1 MKIKH
6 IIFVRFINLSII
18 QWTKF
23 RRCDIMKKI
32 IISVFLF
39 VLVLTFA
46 VSGNSIYISVAEE
59 KELRENPYFDTTAVD
74 ASVAVDA
81 QLMTYAKSVVL
92 MEKSTGKVLYAENEN
107 EKLYPASVTKIM
119 TILLVCEAIESGK
132 MKLSDTVSCS
142 ANAASKGGS
151 QIWLEPGESMTVD
164 ELLKATCVYSAND
177 ACTLLGECVAG
188 SEPAFNELMNK
199 RAAEL
204 GMTNTHFD
212 NCTGLDDTT
221 DTHLT
226 TAYDVALMSRELL
239 KHDFIKEYTTTWMDS
254 LRGGETQLV
263 NTNKLIRFYDG
274 ITGLKTGTTEKAG
287 CCVSATAERNNME
300 LIAVVMGSENSNDR
314 FNSAEN
320 LLDWGFANYEIYSPS
335 VDSNSLGKIK
345 VLFGKTDTV
354 GVKIPSISPI
364 LINKG
369 SSGNIN
375 VDIEIAEN
383 VTAPVEEN
391 QIVGK
396 IVVRNGDDVLSEY
409 NISVSD
415 PVKKLTFFDAFYK
428 LLTSFSK

>member
-1 MKIKH
+1 
-6 IIFVRFINLSII
+6 
-18 QWTKF
+18 
-23 RRCDIMKKI
+23 MKKTI
-32 IISVFLF
+32 TSVFLF
-39 VLVLTFA
+39 FLIFA
-46 VSGNSIYISVAEE
+46 FSVSGNGIYISVAEE
-59 KELRENPYFDTTAVD
+59 KDLRENPYSDVQAVD
-74 ASVAVDA
+74 ASVAVAA

-92 MEKSTGKVLYAENEN
+92 MEKSTGKVLYSENEN

-132 MKLSDTVSCS
+132 LKLSDTVSCS

-151 QIWLEPGESMTVD
+151 QIWLEPGETMTVE

-188 SEPAFNELMNK
+188 SEQAFNELMNT

-204 GMTNTHFD
+204 RMTNTHFD

-239 KHDFIKEYTTTWMDS
+239 KHEFIKEYTTIWMDS
-254 LRGGETQLV
+254 LRNGETQLV

-287 CCVSATAERNNME
+287 CCVSATAKRNNME

-320 LLDWGFANYEIYSPS
+320 LLDWGFANYEIYSPA
-335 VDSNSLGKIK
+335 VDSNSLGRIK
-345 VLFGKTDTV
+345 VLFGKTDSV
-354 GVKIPSISPI
+354 GVQIPSLSPI

-369 SSGNIN
+369 AYDNIT
-375 VDIEIAEN
+375 VDVNIVEN

-396 IVVRNGDDVLSEY
+396 IVVRNGDSVLSEY
-409 NISVSD
+409 NVNVSES
-415 PVKKLTFFDAFYK
+415 VKKLTFYDAFYK
-428 LLTSFSK
+428 LLTSFAK

>member
-1 MKIKH
+1 
-6 IIFVRFINLSII
+6 
-18 QWTKF
+18 
-23 RRCDIMKKI
+23 MKKI

-119 TILLVCEAIESGK
+119 TILLVCEAIGSGK

-239 KHDFIKEYTTTWMDS
+239 KHDFIREYTTTWMDS

>member
-1 MKIKH
+1 
-6 IIFVRFINLSII
+6 
-18 QWTKF
+18 
-23 RRCDIMKKI
+23 MKKT
-32 IISVFLF
+32 IISVFLV
-39 VLVLTFA
+39 VLVFIFA
-46 VSGNSIYISVAEE
+46 VQGNGIYVSVAEE
-59 KELRENPYFDTTAVD
+59 KELRGNPYSDVEAVD
-74 ASVAVDA
+74 ASVTVDA

-92 MEKSTGKVLYAENEN
+92 MEKSTGKVLYSENEN

-132 MKLSDTVSCS
+132 MKLSDIVSCS

-151 QIWLEPGESMTVD
+151 QIWLEPGETMTVE

-188 SEPAFNELMNK
+188 SEPVFNELMNK

-239 KHDFIKEYTTTWMDS
+239 KHEFIKEYTTTWMDS

-287 CCVSATAERNNME
+287 CCVSATAKRNNME

-335 VDSNSLGKIK
+335 VDSNSVGNIK
-345 VLFGKTDTV
+345 VLFGKNDSV
-354 GVKIPSISPI
+354 GVIIPSLSPI
-364 LINKG
+364 LVNKG
-369 SSGNIN
+369 ASDKIT
-375 VDIEIAEN
+375 VDVEIAEN

-396 IVVRNGDDVLSEY
+396 IIVRNGDSVLSEY
-409 NISVSD
+409 NVNVSE

-428 LLTSFSK
+428 LLASFSK

>member
-1 MKIKH
+1 
-6 IIFVRFINLSII
+6 
-18 QWTKF
+18 
-23 RRCDIMKKI
+23 MKKQI
-32 IISVFLF
+32 ILIFSFILM
-39 VLVLTFA
+39 LTFTFSVNGINMS
-46 VSGNSIYISVAEE
+46 VSDV
-59 KELRENPYFDTTAVD
+59 KEFSDNPYSELDFIDATAP
-74 ASVAVDA
+74 VDA
-81 QLMTYAKSVVL
+81 QLKINAKSVVL

-119 TILLVCEAIESGK
+119 TILLVCEAIEAGK

-142 ANAASKGGS
+142 PNAASKGGS
-151 QIWLEPGESMTVD
+151 QIWLEPGETMTID

-188 SEPAFNELMNK
+188 SETAFNELMNT

-221 DTHLT
+221 QTHLT
-226 TAYDVALMSRELL
+226 TAYDVALMSRALL
-239 KHDFIKEYTTTWMDS
+239 NYDFIKEYTTIWMDS

-263 NTNKLIRFYDG
+263 NTNKLVRFYDG

-287 CCVSATAERNNME
+287 CCVSATAKRNNME

-314 FNSAEN
+314 FSSAEN
-320 LLDWGFANYEIYSPS
+320 LLDWGFANYEIYSPV
-335 VDSNSLGKIK
+335 VDDSIRDID
-345 VLFGKTDTV
+345 VLFGKVDSV
-354 GVKIPSISPI
+354 GVKKPQISPI

-369 SSGNIN
+369 SSDNIT
-375 VDIEIAEN
+375 VDIELAEN

-396 IVVRNGDDVLSEY
+396 IIIKNADNVLSEY
-409 NISVSD
+409 DIKVSE
-415 PVKKLTFFDAFYK
+415 PVARLTFFDAFYK

>member
-1 MKIKH
+1 
-6 IIFVRFINLSII
+6 
-18 QWTKF
+18 
-23 RRCDIMKKI
+23 MKKS
-32 IISVFLF
+32 IISVFLIVLIF
-39 VLVLTFA
+39 VFA
-46 VSGNSIYISVAEE
+46 VSGNSTYLSVSEE
-59 KELRENPYFDTTAVD
+59 KEFSENPYGDMSAVD

-92 MEKSTGKVLYAENEN
+92 MEKSTGKVLYSENEN

-142 ANAASKGGS
+142 ANASSKGGS
-151 QIWLEPGESMTVD
+151 QIWLEPGETMTVE

-177 ACTLLGECVAG
+177 ACTLLGEYVAG
-188 SEPAFNELMNK
+188 SEPAFNELMNT

-239 KHDFIKEYTTTWMDS
+239 KHDFIKEYTTIWMDS

-263 NTNKLIRFYDG
+263 NTNKLIRSYDG

-287 CCVSATAERNNME
+287 CCVSATAKRNNME

-335 VDSNSLGKIK
+335 VESNSVGNIK
-345 VLFGKTDTV
+345 VLFGKTDYV
-354 GVKIPSISPI
+354 GVKIPPMSPI

-369 SSGNIN
+369 ASGNIT
-375 VDIEIAEN
+375 VDAEITDS

-396 IVVRNGDDVLSEY
+396 IVVRNGDNILSEY
-409 NISVSD
+409 DISVSE

>member
-1 MKIKH
+1 
-6 IIFVRFINLSII
+6 
-18 QWTKF
+18 
-23 RRCDIMKKI
+23 MKKTI
-32 IISVFLF
+32 ILLFLSVLILSFTYN
-39 VLVLTFA
+39 VN
-46 VSGNSIYISVAEE
+46 GIYMSVAEE
-59 KELRENPYFDTTAVD
+59 KELSAAPITDLVAVD
-74 ASVAVDA
+74 ASVPVDA

-119 TILLVCEAIESGK
+119 TILLVCEAIDAGK
-132 MKLSDTVSCS
+132 LKLSDTVSCS

-151 QIWLEPGESMTVD
+151 QIWLEPGETMTVE

-188 SEPAFNELMNK
+188 SEPAFNELMNT

-239 KHDFIKEYTTTWMDS
+239 KHDFIKEYTTIWMDS

-263 NTNKLIRFYDG
+263 NTNKLVRFYDG
-274 ITGLKTGTTEKAG
+274 VTGLKTGTTEKAG
-287 CCVSATAERNNME
+287 CCVSATAKRNNME

-314 FNSAEN
+314 FTSAEN
-320 LLDWGFANYEIYSPS
+320 LLDWGFANYEIYTPA
-335 VDSNSLGKIK
+335 VDSNSVNNID
-345 VLFGKTDTV
+345 VLFGKSDSV

-369 SSGNIN
+369 AAENLTI
-375 VDIEIAEN
+375 DIQIADN

-396 IVVRNGDDVLSEY
+396 VTVKNGEDVLSEY
-409 NISVSD
+409 NIIVSE
-415 PVKKLTFFDAFYK
+415 PVAKLTFFGAFYK